1 MNIFRGN
8 IVLGRLTPGFWKSTQ
23 TLGPTSNHIVKNVV
37 GPTPGQINTMFRQKQ
52 RLGKRS
58 GIADRLNETSGKL
71 IRSITIQRRVHTTQ
85 RASSLLDLSPTL
97 LTAMVSEGFTQ
108 EVIPPSTF
116 LAKALAISINTFV
129 VFHFAFPLLFEYTPI
144 RRLAQRPDWVI
155 SAIIGPSNP
164 WIIRLMFEN
173 MLLKTGP
180 GFRPAQLIGP
190 VFSPQE
196 FGCFFVNMLVLYQFG
211 VPVIM
216 TMESFWFCQMYMIS
230 VVSSCTT
237 CSCSPFLGRATM
249 SLGASGAI
257 FSVVG
262 VFCSVFPNDLFNF
275 FSISPSI
282 DAWWL
287 LLVPWPVNQIRS

>member
-1 MNIFRGN
+1 
-8 IVLGRLTPGFWKSTQ
+8 
-23 TLGPTSNHIVKNVV
+23 
-37 GPTPGQINTMFRQKQ
+37 
-52 RLGKRS
+52 
-58 GIADRLNETSGKL
+58 
-71 IRSITIQRRVHTTQ
+71 
-85 RASSLLDLSPTL
+85 
-97 LTAMVSEGFTQ
+97 
-108 EVIPPSTF
+108 
-116 LAKALAISINTFV
+116 
-129 VFHFAFPLLFEYTPI
+129 
-144 RRLAQRPDWVI
+144 
-155 SAIIGPSNP
+155 
-164 WIIRLMFEN
+164 MFEN